1 MKIARGRERL
11 LYGSSNGGVGY
22 RSRGAQECKVP
33 VLHAT
38 VIGELL
44 LKIHGYNQEM
54 TYLKNKT
61 KYSHTH

>member
-1 MKIARGRERL
+1 MAPVM
-11 LYGSSNGGVGY
+11 GVWVTKPGE
-22 RSRGAQECKVP
+22 QECKVP

-44 LKIHGYNQEM
+44 IKIHGYNQEM

-61 KYSHTH
+61 KYTHTH